1 VNSLL
6 SKTERDYVKDLHQFS
21 KNNSNVLRH
30 RIRKKLKKVKQD
42 LDLLMKNCNS
52 IEINKQEILD
62 VINLSGGMVDQKEIS
77 RFQKNEMQE
86 YDFLSDYENW

>member
-1 VNSLL
+1 
-6 SKTERDYVKDLHQFS
+6 
-21 KNNSNVLRH
+21 
-30 RIRKKLKKVKQD
+30 
-42 LDLLMKNCNS
+42 MKNCNS